1 MYGRPRSAAPEVRA
15 DAVGSPASIVARV
28 NPRAA
33 PDPSPA
39 APPTFRDGPYCI
51 DLSAAAHERAGLGR
65 YAACLAEALLAEG
78 VPLTAFVNDA
88 SASHLRPPL
97 SELPTVTAGL
107 SRKPWRVRAALT
119 YAGGPSVA
127 ALRDLRLF
135 HATEHLLPRIP
146 RARTVFTLH
155 DTAYLLF
162 PQHHLPRNRIFLRL
176 MMPRFL
182 RQADRIIAV
191 SENTRREALRSYDLD
206 PERIDVIPEGV
217 DERFRADVDP
227 GAVEEIRGRYAL
239 PPRFVLSIGTIEPR
253 KNLATLLE
261 AFVAVRGR
269 HPDVGLVI
277 AGGRGWMYESFFERL
292 RQLGLERD
300 AVLTGYV
307 PDGDVPA
314 LLNAAEVFA
323 FPSEFEGFGL
333 PPLEAMACGVP
344 VLSSN
349 AASLP
354 EVVGDAGVLLPPR
367 DVRAWVQAL
376 DSLLGDPAPR
386 AELRAAGLA
395 RSRRF
400 TWSAAARRTLEVYRS
415 AMDGLALA

>member
-1 MYGRPRSAAPEVRA
+1 MVS
-15 DAVGSPASIVARV
+15 RV
-28 NPRAA
+28 EPHAE
-33 PDPSPA
+33 PSPA
-39 APPTFRDGPYCI
+39 DAAIAEGPYCI

-65 YAACLAEALLAEG
+65 YAASLAEALLAEG

-97 SELPTVTAGL
+97 SEVPTVTAGL

-119 YAGGPSVA
+119 YAGGPSVG
-127 ALRDLRLF
+127 ALNEVRMF

-146 RARTVFTLH
+146 GARTVFTLH

-162 PQHHLPRNRIFLRL
+162 PQYHLPRNRIFLRH

-206 PERIDVIPEGV
+206 PEKIEVIPEGV
-217 DERFRADVDP
+217 DERFRPDVDE
-227 GAVEEIRGRYAL
+227 AEVDRVRRRYAL

-253 KNLATLLE
+253 KNLTTLLE
-261 AFVAVRGR
+261 AFVGVRER

-277 AGGRGWMYESFFERL
+277 AGGKGWMVQPFFERL
-292 RQLGLERD
+292 RALGLEGD
-300 AVLTGYV
+300 AVLPGYV
-307 PDGDVPA
+307 PDDDVPA

-344 VLSSN
+344 VVSSN

-354 EVVGDAGVLLPPR
+354 EVVGDAGIQLPPG
-367 DVRAWVQAL
+367 DVRAWVRAL
-376 DSLLGDPAPR
+376 DSLLGDPAAR
-386 AELRAAGLA
+386 ADLRVSGIA
-395 RSRRF
+395 RARRF
-400 TWSAAARRTLEVYRS
+400 SWSAAARQTLEVYRAATS
-415 AMDGLALA
+415 GSRPA

>member
-1 MYGRPRSAAPEVRA
+1 VTNVEPQAGPE
-15 DAVGSPASIVARV
+15 
-28 NPRAA
+28 
-33 PDPSPA
+33 PSPA
-39 APPTFRDGPYCI
+39 GTATREGPYCI

-78 VPLTAFVNDA
+78 VRLTAFVNDA
-88 SASHLRPPL
+88 NESHLRPPL
-97 SELPTVTAGL
+97 SEVPTVTAGL

-119 YAGGPSVA
+119 YAGGPSVG
-127 ALRDLRLF
+127 ALRDVRLF

-146 RARTVFTLH
+146 GARTVFTLH

-162 PQHHLPRNRIFLRL
+162 PRYHLPRNRIFLRA

-206 PERIDVIPEGV
+206 PGKIEVIPEGV
-217 DERFRADVDP
+217 DDRFRPDVDP
-227 GAVEEIRGRYAL
+227 EVVMGARRRYAL
-239 PPRFVLSIGTIEPR
+239 PQRFVLSIGTIEPR
-253 KNLATLLE
+253 KNLTTLLE
-261 AFVAVRGR
+261 AYVTARER

-277 AGGRGWMYESFFERL
+277 AGGKGWMYQPFFERL
-292 RQLGLERD
+292 RALGLEGA

-307 PDGDVPA
+307 PDEDVPA

-344 VLSSN
+344 VVSSN

-354 EVVGDAGVLLPPR
+354 EVVGDAGIQLPPR
-367 DVRAWVQAL
+367 DVRAWAQAL
-376 DSLLGDPAPR
+376 DSLLGDPAAR
-386 AELRAAGLA
+386 ADLRASGLA
-395 RSRRF
+395 RARGF
-400 TWSAAARRTLEVYRS
+400 GWSTAARRTLEVYRS
-415 AMDGLALA
+415 AAKGA

>member
-1 MYGRPRSAAPEVRA
+1 MTSV
-15 DAVGSPASIVARV
+15 D
-28 NPRAA
+28 PRA
-33 PDPSPA
+33 DPSPA
-39 APPTFRDGPYCI
+39 DTAPRPALRDGPYCI

-65 YAACLAEALLAEG
+65 YAASLAEALLAEG

-97 SELPTVTAGL
+97 SDLPTVTAGL

-146 RARTVFTLH
+146 GARTVFTLH

-206 PERIDVIPEGV
+206 PARIDVIPEGV
-217 DERFRADVDP
+217 DGRFRPDVEP
-227 GAVEEIRGRYAL
+227 AAVEEVRRRYAL
-239 PPRFVLSIGTIEPR
+239 PSRFVLTVGTIEPR
-253 KNLATLLE
+253 KNLTTLLE
-261 AFVAVRGR
+261 AYVTLRGR
-269 HPDVGLVI
+269 HPGVGLVI
-277 AGGRGWMYESFFERL
+277 AGGKGWMYESFFERL
-292 RQLGLERD
+292 GELGLEGD
-300 AVLTGYV
+300 VVLTGYV
-307 PDGDVPA
+307 PDDDVPA

-333 PPLEAMACGVP
+333 PPLEAMACGIP
-344 VLSSN
+344 VVSSN

-367 DVRAWVQAL
+367 DVPAWVQAL
-376 DSLLGDPAPR
+376 DTLLGDPAAR
-386 AELRAAGLA
+386 ADRGAAGIA
-395 RSRRF
+395 RSRPF

-415 AMDGLALA
+415 ASGGAPPA